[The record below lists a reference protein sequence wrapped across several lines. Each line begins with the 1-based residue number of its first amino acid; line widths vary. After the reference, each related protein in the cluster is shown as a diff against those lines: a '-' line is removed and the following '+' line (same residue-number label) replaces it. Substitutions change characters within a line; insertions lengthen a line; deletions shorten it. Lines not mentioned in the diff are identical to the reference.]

1 MLGWGTILNRA
12 IMEGL
17 TEVTFEQRHEK
28 DAVVSHADI

>member
-1 MLGWGTILNRA
+1 MLGWGTTLNRS

-17 TEVTFEQRHEK
+17 IEVTFEQRHER